1 MTPLPQPAPVPEPQ
15 YEPTFSA
22 LPPWLAKPI
31 VVSSSTKTP
40 FKDLELDP
48 KLVEQL
54 EKKGYKD
61 ALAVQSAVLPLLR
74 PGFQRHTGDVCV
86 SAATGSGKTL
96 AYILPMIEG
105 LQGRVVT
112 KLSGLIIVPT
122 RELVAQAHTV
132 AEQLCVGTKLKVG
145 TAVGNVPFLSEQ
157 ELIIKKGSRYDPD
170 TARGLHEIANEQ
182 LRSGFM
188 EKGGT
193 LHDLMDMLPGHVPHY
208 ESKVD
213 ILICTPG
220 RLVEHIQSTTG
231 FHLRDV
237 RWLVIDEADRLL
249 DQSFQEWVDVL
260 MNSLKSESSSD
271 QLSVREK
278 IFLQKN
284 WPKEAPELTK
294 VVLSATMTRDLAKLG
309 SLKLRRPKLVVVKS
323 DENMPSSLTSNSVAN
338 GDGETFE
345 LPSTLKEWAIPVGE
359 GLDKPLYLLGLLQNT
374 ILQEQKHAKLR
385 STSRGI
391 SSSQG
396 KEEFESDSDESISS
410 DSPSSEST
418 SSSSE
423 DSQAST
429 SAESESS
436 HSEDNDSDSSS
447 SSGLHEQ
454 KILPNRIKKTKVKVS
469 AGLPRVLIF
478 TNNNENASRLS
489 HLLGILH
496 PPLKETMAALTKSST
511 TKSGQK
517 ILTAFTRGKFRILIA
532 SDRASRGLDVPNLT
546 QVVNYDLPRS
556 VTNYVHRVGRTARAG
571 KEGQAWT
578 LFTKR
583 EGRWFWNEIARSPTI
598 RRGGRKVER
607 AKVDAEAVGH
617 ERRTTYEAALRML
630 QLAVEGSTERA
641 VRG

>member
-1 MTPLPQPAPVPEPQ
+1 
-15 YEPTFSA
+15 
-22 LPPWLAKPI
+22 
-31 VVSSSTKTP
+31 
-40 FKDLELDP
+40 
-48 KLVEQL
+48 
-54 EKKGYKD
+54 
-61 ALAVQSAVLPLLR
+61 
-74 PGFQRHTGDVCV
+74 
-86 SAATGSGKTL
+86 
-96 AYILPMIEG
+96 MIEG
-105 LQGRVVT
+105 LQGRVVI

-122 RELVAQAHTV
+122 RELVAQARTV
-132 AEQLCVGTKLKVG
+132 AEQLCVGTKLKLG

-157 ELIIKKGSRYDPD
+157 ELIVKKGSRYDPD
-170 TARGLHEIANEQ
+170 AARELHEIANEQ

-193 LHDLMDMLPGHVPHY
+193 LDDLMDMLPGHVPHY
-208 ESKVD
+208 ESKVN

-271 QLSVREK
+271 RLSVREK
-278 IFLQKN
+278 IFSQKN
-284 WPKEAPELTK
+284 WSKEAPELTK
-294 VVLSATMTRDLAKLG
+294 VVLSATMTRDLVKLG

-323 DENMPSSLTSNSVAN
+323 DENMPSSLTSNAAAN

-374 ILQEQKHAKLR
+374 ILQKQKHAKLR

-396 KEEFESDSDESISS
+396 KEELESDSKESISS

-436 HSEDNDSDSSS
+436 YSEDNDSDSSS
-447 SSGLHEQ
+447 SSRLHEQ
-454 KILPNRIKKTKVKVS
+454 KILPNKTEVKVS

-598 RRGGRKVER
+598 KRGGRKVER
-607 AKVDAEAVGH
+607 AKVDAEAVGD

-630 QLAVEGSTERA
+630 QLAVESGTERA
-641 VRG
+641 V

>member
-1 MTPLPQPAPVPEPQ
+1 
-15 YEPTFSA
+15 
-22 LPPWLAKPI
+22 
-31 VVSSSTKTP
+31 
-40 FKDLELDP
+40 
-48 KLVEQL
+48 
-54 EKKGYKD
+54 
-61 ALAVQSAVLPLLR
+61 
-74 PGFQRHTGDVCV
+74 
-86 SAATGSGKTL
+86 
-96 AYILPMIEG
+96 
-105 LQGRVVT
+105 
-112 KLSGLIIVPT
+112 
-122 RELVAQAHTV
+122 
-132 AEQLCVGTKLKVG
+132 
-145 TAVGNVPFLSEQ
+145 
-157 ELIIKKGSRYDPD
+157 
-170 TARGLHEIANEQ
+170 
-182 LRSGFM
+182 
-188 EKGGT
+188 
-193 LHDLMDMLPGHVPHY
+193 
-208 ESKVD
+208 
-213 ILICTPG
+213 
-220 RLVEHIQSTTG
+220 
-231 FHLRDV
+231 
-237 RWLVIDEADRLL
+237 
-249 DQSFQEWVDVL
+249 

-278 IFLQKN
+278 IFSQKN

-323 DENMPSSLTSNSVAN
+323 DENMPSSLTSNSAAN

-454 KILPNRIKKTKVKVS
+454 KILPNRIKKTEVKVS

-496 PPLKETMAALTKSST
+496 PPLKETIAALTKSST

-517 ILTAFTRGKFRILIA
+517 ILTAFTRGKLRILIA

-607 AKVDAEAVGH
+607 AKVDAEAVGD
-617 ERRTTYEAALRML
+617 ERRTTYETALRML
-630 QLAVEGSTERA
+630 QLAVEGSTGRA
-641 VRG
+641 V